1 MATRLDGKIVAEAV
15 REGLRARIAG
25 LKTRGVVPCL
35 TVTIVGDDPASHI
48 YVNSKDKAAKDLG
61 IEARTFRFPDTTS
74 QAEIEEHV
82 RKLSADPSVHGIL
95 VQSPLPKGLDES
107 AVVDRIAPEK
117 DVDGFHPHNVGL
129 LALDRPGHR
138 PCTPWG
144 VIRMLAHYG
153 IETRGKKA
161 VVIGRS
167 DIVGRPMANL
177 LLHKGLQGD
186 ATVTVAHS
194 RTGDLAAVVREADI
208 VVAAI
213 GRPEFVKASWIKPG
227 AVVIDVG
234 INRVDD
240 PSTSKGYRVVGDVEA
255 ATESVASALTP
266 VPGGVGPM
274 TIGLLL
280 SNTVD
285 AAERLNP
292 VA

>member
-1 MATRLDGKIVAEAV
+1 MATRLDGKLVAEAV
-15 REGLRARIAG
+15 REGLRARIEA
-25 LKTRGVVPCL
+25 LKTRGITPCL
-35 TVTIVGDDPASHI
+35 TVTLVGDDPASHI
-48 YVNSKDKAAKDLG
+48 YVNSKDKAARDLG
-61 IEARTFRFPDTTS
+61 IEARTFRFPADTTQS
-74 QAEIEEHV
+74 DLEAHV
-82 RKLSADPSVHGIL
+82 RKLSADPAVHGIL
-95 VQSPLPKGLDES
+95 VQSPLPKGLDEA
-107 AVVDRIAPEK
+107 AVVDAIAPEK
-117 DVDGFHPHNVGL
+117 DVDGFHPQNVGL

-144 VIRMLAHYG
+144 VIRMLAHNG
-153 IETRGKKA
+153 IETRGRKA

-177 LLHKGLQGD
+177 LLHKGPQGD

-194 RTGDLAAVVREADI
+194 RTPDLPAVVREADI

-213 GRPEFVKASWIKPG
+213 GKPEFVKASWIKPG

-234 INRVDD
+234 INRVEDA
-240 PSTSKGYRVVGDVEA
+240 TSPKGYRVVGDVEA
-255 ATESVASALTP
+255 AAESVASALTP

-274 TIGLLL
+274 TIALLL

-292 VA
+292 AT

>member
-1 MATRLDGKIVAEAV
+1 MATRLDGKVVAEAV
-15 REGLRARIAG
+15 RESLRARIEA
-25 LKTRGVVPCL
+25 LKARGVVPCL
-35 TVTIVGDDPASHI
+35 TVTLVGDDPASHI
-48 YVNSKDKAAKDLG
+48 YVNSKDKAARDLG
-61 IEARTFRFPDTTS
+61 IEARTFRFPADTT
-74 QAEIEEHV
+74 QADLEAHV
-82 RKLSADPSVHGIL
+82 RKLSADPAVHGIL

-107 AVVDRIAPEK
+107 AVVDVIAPEK
-117 DVDGFHPHNVGL
+117 DVDGFHPQNVGL

-144 VIRMLAHYG
+144 VIRMLAHNG
-153 IETRGKKA
+153 IETRGRKA

-177 LLHKGLQGD
+177 LLHKGPQGD

-194 RTGDLAAVVREADI
+194 RTPDLPAVVREADI

-213 GRPEFVKASWIKPG
+213 GKPEFVKASWIRPG

-234 INRVDD
+234 INRVEDASS
-240 PSTSKGYRVVGDVEA
+240 PKGYRVVGDVEA
-255 ATESVASALTP
+255 SAESVASAMTP

-274 TIGLLL
+274 TIALLL

-292 VA
+292 AA

>member
-15 REGLRARIAG
+15 REALRGRIEA
-25 LKTRGVVPCL
+25 LKARGVTPCL
-35 TVTIVGDDPASHI
+35 SVTLVGDDPSSHI
-48 YVNSKDKAAKDLG
+48 YVNSKDKAARELG
-61 IEARTFRFPDTTS
+61 IEARTFRFPATIS
-74 QAEIEEHV
+74 QAELEEHV

-95 VQSPLPKGLDES
+95 VQSPLPKGLDEA
-107 AVVDRIAPEK
+107 AVVDAIAPAK
-117 DVDGFHPHNVGL
+117 DVDGFHPENVGL

-144 VIRMLAHYG
+144 VIRMLSHYG
-153 IETRGKKA
+153 IETRGKSA
-161 VVIGRS
+161 VVVGRS

-177 LLHKGLQGD
+177 LLHKGPQGD

-194 RTGDLAAVVREADI
+194 RTPDLPAVVRQADI

-213 GRPEFVKASWIKPG
+213 GKPEFVKASWIKPG

-234 INRVDD
+234 INRVEDASS
-240 PSTSKGYRVVGDVEA
+240 PKGYRVVGDVEA
-255 ATESVASALTP
+255 SAHDVASAMSP

-274 TIGLLL
+274 TIALLL

-285 AAERLNP
+285 AAERLNK
-292 VA
+292 A

>member
-1 MATRLDGKIVAEAV
+1 MATRLDGKIVAESV
-15 REGLRARIAG
+15 RESLRGRIETLKARGI
-25 LKTRGVVPCL
+25 VPCL
-35 TVTIVGDDPASHI
+35 SVTIVGDDPSSHI
-48 YVNSKDKAAKDLG
+48 YVNSKDKAARDLG
-61 IEARTFRFPDTTS
+61 IEARTFRFPADIS
-74 QAEIEEHV
+74 QPDLEAHI
-82 RKLSADPSVHGIL
+82 RKLSADPAIHGIL
-95 VQSPLPKGLDES
+95 VQSPLPKGLDEA
-107 AVVDRIAPEK
+107 AVVDQIAPAK
-117 DVDGFHPHNVGL
+117 DVDGFHPENVGL
-129 LALDRPGHR
+129 LVLDRPGHR

-161 VVIGRS
+161 VVVGRS

-177 LLHKGLQGD
+177 LLHKSPQGD

-194 RTGDLAAVVREADI
+194 RTPDLASVVREADI

-213 GRPEFVKASWIKPG
+213 GKPEFVKASWIKPG

-234 INRVDD
+234 INRVEDA
-240 PSTSKGYRVVGDVEA
+240 TSPKGYRVVGDVEA

-274 TIGLLL
+274 TIALLL

-285 AAERLNP
+285 AAERISR
-292 VA
+292 AG

>member
-1 MATRLDGKIVAEAV
+1 MATRLDGKVVAEAV
-15 REGLRARIAG
+15 REGLRGRIQALAARGI
-25 LKTRGVVPCL
+25 VPCL
-35 TVTIVGDDPASHI
+35 SVTIVGDDPSSHI
-48 YVNSKDKAAKDLG
+48 YVNSKDKAARDLG
-61 IEARTFRFPDTTS
+61 IEARTFRFPATTT
-74 QAEIEEHV
+74 QAELEAHV
-82 RKLSADPSVHGIL
+82 RALSADPAVHGIL

-107 AVVDRIAPEK
+107 AVVDAIAPEK

-144 VIRMLAHYG
+144 VIRMLSHYG
-153 IETRGKKA
+153 LETRGRKA

-194 RTGDLAAVVREADI
+194 RTPDLPSVVREADI

-213 GRPEFVKASWIKPG
+213 GRAEFVKRDWIKPG

-234 INRVDD
+234 INRVEDA
-240 PSTSKGYRVVGDVEA
+240 STVKGYRVVGDVEA
-255 ATESVASALTP
+255 SVETVASAMTP

-274 TIGLLL
+274 TIALLL

-285 AAERLNP
+285 AAERLHP
-292 VA
+292 VG